1 MFGEEIRKVTF
12 AELDKALE
20 EYKTKFSEI
29 LEKSKLLYSER
40 KYAVDLLIQVD
51 EYIHSLSNK
60 PKELEKEMEVVEL
73 KRQDFE
79 NEIEKLKKDWK
90 KDWKKEED
98 ALKTET
104 RIAIATAF
112 GTAAAGTSISVLSG
126 AAATNV
132 ALAYFGTGAL
142 ALGGAGMATS
152 EAVLA
157 ALGPIGWA
165 IAGVILFGSGIM
177 LDNKKK
183 KEIEKQQKQVEQKIM
198 TIKEGINELKKKEKR
213 IIEETKST
221 SSLNLGIGK
230 VLADLKR
237 NRKRNYRW
245 FSKTE
250 KEQLMQLMNASNALS
265 KRIGEKIS

>member
-60 PKELEKEMEVVEL
+60 PKELEKEMKVVEI
-73 KRQDFE
+73 KRQKFE
-79 NEIEKLKKDWK
+79 NEIEKLKEDWE
-90 KDWKKEED
+90 KEENN
-98 ALKTET
+98 LKNET

>member
-60 PKELEKEMEVVEL
+60 PKELEKTMEVVKIE
-73 KRQDFE
+73 RQKFE
-79 NEIEKLKKDWK
+79 NEIEKLKEDWE
-90 KDWKKEED
+90 KEENN
-98 ALKTET
+98 LKNET

-183 KEIEKQQKQVEQKIM
+183 KEVEKQQKQVEQKIM

-265 KRIGEKIS
+265 NRIGEKIS

>member
-1 MFGEEIRKVTF
+1 MYGEGIKKVVF

-60 PKELEKEMEVVEL
+60 PKELEKTMEVVKIE
-73 KRQDFE
+73 RQKFE
-79 NEIEKLKKDWK
+79 NEIEKLKEDWE
-90 KDWKKEED
+90 KEENN
-98 ALKTET
+98 LKNET

-183 KEIEKQQKQVEQKIM
+183 KEVEKQQKQVEQKIM

-265 KRIGEKIS
+265 NRIGEKIS

>member
-12 AELDKALE
+12 VELDKALE

-40 KYAVDLLIQVD
+40 RYAVDLLIQVD

-60 PKELEKEMEVVEL
+60 PKELEKTMEEVEL
-73 KRQDFE
+73 ERQKFE
-79 NEIEKLKKDWK
+79 NEIKELKGNWE
-90 KDWKKEED
+90 KEEN

-112 GTAAAGTSISVLSG
+112 GTAAVGTSITAITALSG

-152 EAVLA
+152 EAVVA

-165 IAGVILFGSGIM
+165 IAGVILIGSGIM

-230 VLADLKR
+230 VLGDLKR

>member
-1 MFGEEIRKVTF
+1 MYGEGIKKVVF

-60 PKELEKEMEVVEL
+60 PKELEKTVGVVKL
-73 KRQDFE
+73 NRQNFE

-90 KDWKKEED
+90 KEEND
-98 ALKTET
+98 LKTDT

-112 GTAAAGTSISVLSG
+112 GTAAVGTSITALSG

-142 ALGGAGMATS
+142 ALGGVGMATS
-152 EAVLA
+152 EAVLS

-165 IAGVILFGSGIM
+165 IAGIILFGSGIM